1 MYDYFMEK
9 YLYQMFILGTG
20 NLDLALNKGLGGVI
34 FFQKD
39 IETKEQFI
47 DLIKGLNEKALIK
60 PFMSIDQEG
69 GRVERTKNIHEPYL
83 SPKFAFERGE
93 DFLKEQTQKISD
105 ELKSYGINLNFA
117 PCADVNTNPNN
128 PIISERAFSDKVEDV
143 ITGVKIVSE
152 VYRKNGIVPCL
163 KHFPGHGDTDKDSH
177 VEMPLYNF
185 SLREAEQTHIRPF
198 AENITDDTEM
208 VMVAHM
214 YCPCFDKNK
223 IIPASISKNVINY
236 LRKNLNYEG
245 IIITDDMVMGGI
257 SDISPFEACLRGIE
271 AGVNMFI
278 YRNSDDKTLSMIED
292 LLKIIEKDEFLKNQV
307 LKSYEIITGIK
318 KKYGLL

>member
-1 MYDYFMEK
+1 MYDCFMEK

-39 IETKEQFI
+39 IDTKEQFTE
-47 DLIKGLNEKALIK
+47 LIKSLNKKALIP

-83 SPKFAFERGE
+83 SAKFAYEKGE
-93 DFLKEQTQKISD
+93 EFLKDQTQKISD

-128 PIISERAFSDKVEDV
+128 PIIGERAFSDKVEDV
-143 ITGVKIVSE
+143 IKGVKIVSE

-177 VEMPLYNF
+177 VEMPVYNF
-185 SLREAEQTHIRPF
+185 SLSEAEKTHIRPF
-198 AENITDDTEM
+198 SENINDAEM

-214 YCPCFDKNK
+214 YCPCFDRNK

-245 IIITDDMVMGGI
+245 IVITDDMVMGGI
-257 SDISPFEACLRGIE
+257 SGISPLEACIVGID

-278 YRNSDDKTLSMIED
+278 FRNSDDKTLSMLED
-292 LLKIIEKDEFLKNQV
+292 LLKTVEKSEFLKSQV
-307 LKSYEIITGIK
+307 MKSYEIITEIK
-318 KKYGLL
+318 SRYGLL